1 MPPPV
6 PAAGRDAL
14 VLASLA
20 RLLGAQSS
28 AAARRTRRK
37 WRLRCDGSK
46 LEPSKLPAAAVQ
58 ALKEWCSGDLDDVCA
73 SIVVEAAYDGGQAV
87 SARPADE
94 DALLL
99 AAALPLSAFY
109 GRESRSWVQRTV
121 FDGGAEAAIRFVIEL
136 CVKDALLL
144 AGDAASD
151 EAELE
156 SCAWKLT
163 AEQINCTL
171 DRLLCSRRAGESDG
185 NGRDWRLRIAVLRQL
200 VLSCCAAVCDAEAE
214 TAQVLTDLMEAIQQ
228 RRHTK
233 SVLESAVLKLRGS
246 TDLDI
251 LGLAEAPNGDEKG
264 MQALKRAYHKKART
278 AHPDKG
284 GDPAQFRKIQEAYA
298 RLQKKHKG
306 FSRGSK
312 KQRKAARARESEQ
325 MDDDAPKDDD
335 DDAPKDDDDD
345 APKDDDDDAP
355 KDDDDDAPKD
365 DDDDAPKDDDDDDE
379 DEAWKKATEEDEAA
393 EDDSPAVDADDTAD
407 DDAAVDADLDDDAA
421 LDAAV
426 DAALGAVADDAAT
439 DDAAAGAEAP
449 ASTASFINDPVPVP
463 DVFED
468 PLVSAAARASS
479 GASVINRLAQLAMLW
494 ARTVD
499 DVVPPVTPEEAVAV
513 RALARSKIETA
524 NVAHDGPSSPL
535 IMAIGQLVSSSS
547 IFLQAGV
554 GDSAAVEA
562 SACVS
567 AALDAAREA
576 GRGDVSALRAA
587 CALVDYGENS
597 LQGSSRDVCAALD
610 LAMAS
615 RDSAAATLLCA
626 KQATMAAQR
635 LEFSLEQRQRRQMPT
650 EVEESDTSDE
660 DEESKPEKPPPPQ
673 APDSVSQTPAAP
685 QRTFED
691 LRRDAQTLLARLD
704 VDIDDLRSQVLCRA
718 NPEPKHVRALEA
730 WVAAALDRTLLD
742 LRRRLRP
749 PRGEDV
755 DSAVKRATS
764 AVNRATSW
772 LLDNADAGLTPTQ
785 ALDARAFS
793 VSCALS
799 PATPRALVSAL
810 RDRLAAAAGAS
821 AVAFVDSRCDEV
833 MRHIDDVAAQHELKK
848 ARHAANDD

>member
-1 MPPPV
+1 
-6 PAAGRDAL
+6 
-14 VLASLA
+14 
-20 RLLGAQSS
+20 
-28 AAARRTRRK
+28 
-37 WRLRCDGSK
+37 
-46 LEPSKLPAAAVQ
+46 
-58 ALKEWCSGDLDDVCA
+58 
-73 SIVVEAAYDGGQAV
+73 
-87 SARPADE
+87 
-94 DALLL
+94 
-99 AAALPLSAFY
+99 
-109 GRESRSWVQRTV
+109 
-121 FDGGAEAAIRFVIEL
+121 
-136 CVKDALLL
+136 L

-325 MDDDAPKDDD
+325 M
-335 DDAPKDDDDD
+335 
-345 APKDDDDDAP
+345 
-355 KDDDDDAPKD
+355 
-365 DDDDAPKDDDDDDE
+365 DDDAPKDDDDDDE